1 MDKLLYTGKVK
12 QMWSTDDPE
21 VLRVIY
27 TDQATAGNGEKKDN
41 FKDKAELNNEI
52 STLIFQYLE
61 KNGVPTHF
69 IKKISDKEELVK
81 KCKMFPL
88 EVVTRNIA
96 AGHFSSRYGL
106 DEGMRFAV
114 PVEELFF
121 KSDELDDPIMNSSD
135 AVALNVA
142 TKAEQEQMWSL
153 SRQVNQL
160 LINLF
165 DEAGM
170 DLVDFKLEFGK
181 LANGQIVLADEFSPD
196 NCRLWDK
203 KTRAHMDKDVYR
215 RDIGDLTT
223 VYKKVL
229 ARIEEVLEED

>member
-1 MDKLLYTGKVK
+1 MEKLLYSGKVK
-12 QMWSTDDPE
+12 QMWSTNDPE
-21 VLRVIY
+21 VLRVVY
-27 TDQATAGNGEKKDN
+27 TNQATAGNGEKKDN
-41 FKDKAELNNEI
+41 FKDKAELNNQI

-81 KCKMFPL
+81 KCEMFPL

-106 DEGMRFAV
+106 DEGMRFAI

-121 KSDELDDPIMNSSD
+121 KSDELDDPILNSSD

-142 TKAEQEQMWSL
+142 TKSEQEQMWSL

-181 LANGQIVLADEFSPD
+181 LHNGQIVLADEFSPD

-203 KTRAHMDKDVYR
+203 KTKSHMDKDVYR
-215 RDIGDLTT
+215 RDIGDLTA

>member
-12 QMWSTDDPE
+12 QMWSTNDPE
-21 VLRVIY
+21 VLRVVY
-27 TDQATAGNGEKKDN
+27 TDQATAGNGKKKDN
-41 FKDKAELNNEI
+41 FKDKAELNNQI

-81 KCKMFPL
+81 KCEMFPL

-106 DEGMRFAV
+106 DEGMRFAI

-121 KSDELDDPIMNSSD
+121 KSDELDDPILNSSD

-142 TKAEQEQMWSL
+142 TKSEQEQMWSL

-181 LANGQIVLADEFSPD
+181 LHNGQIVLADEFSPD

-203 KTRAHMDKDVYR
+203 KTKSHMDKDVYR
-215 RDIGDLTT
+215 RDIGDLTV

>member
-1 MDKLLYTGKVK
+1 MEKLLYSGKVK
-12 QMWSTDDPE
+12 QMWSTNDPE
-21 VLRVIY
+21 VLRVVY

-41 FKDKAELNNEI
+41 FKDKAELNNQI

-81 KCKMFPL
+81 KCEMFPL

-106 DEGMRFAV
+106 DEGMRFAI

-121 KSDELDDPIMNSSD
+121 KSDELDDPILNSSD
-135 AVALNVA
+135 AVALNIA
-142 TKAEQEQMWSL
+142 TKSEQEQMWSL

-181 LANGQIVLADEFSPD
+181 LHNGQIVLADEFSPD

-203 KTRAHMDKDVYR
+203 KTKSHMDKDVYR
-215 RDIGDLTT
+215 RDIGDLTA

>member
-1 MDKLLYTGKVK
+1 LK
-12 QMWSTDDPE
+12 
-21 VLRVIY
+21 
-27 TDQATAGNGEKKDN
+27 
-41 FKDKAELNNEI
+41 
-52 STLIFQYLE
+52 

-69 IKKISDKEELVK
+69 IKKISDSEELVK
-81 KCKMFPL
+81 KCDMFPL

-106 DEGMRFAV
+106 GEGMRFAV

-142 TKAEQEQMWSL
+142 TKADQEQMWSL

-203 KTRAHMDKDVYR
+203 KTKAHMDKDVYR

-229 ARIEEVLEED
+229 ARIEEALEEEN